1 MPTQV
6 MRKKAADNVY
16 HHPDFHG
23 GLSYGL
29 EYLQDHY
36 GPDAV
41 REYLRQFT
49 RTFFSPL
56 RKEIDKRGLE
66 ALRDHFTK
74 LYKDEGGEATITLNG
89 NELIVDIAE
98 CPAVKHLRKRGHV
111 VARMWSET
119 SRTVNE
125 TLVEGTPFA
134 AELVSYEEQTGR
146 SIQRFYR
153 RRA

>member
-6 MRKKAADNVY
+6 MRKKPTDNVY

-36 GPDAV
+36 GPESV
-41 REYLRQFT
+41 REYLRDFASS
-49 RTFFSPL
+49 FFAPL
-56 RKEIDKRGLE
+56 REDVKRRGLE

-74 LYKDEGGEATITLNG
+74 LYKDEGGDAKITLNG
-89 NELIVDIAE
+89 NELIIDIAA
-98 CPAVKHLRKRGHV
+98 CPAVMHLRKRGHT

-134 AELVSYEEQTGR
+134 AELVTYEEATGR

-153 RRA
+153 RSA